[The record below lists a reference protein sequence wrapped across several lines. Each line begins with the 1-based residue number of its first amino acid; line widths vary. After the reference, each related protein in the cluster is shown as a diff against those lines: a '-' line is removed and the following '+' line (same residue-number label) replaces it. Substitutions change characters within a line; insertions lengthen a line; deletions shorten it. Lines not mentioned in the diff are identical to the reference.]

1 MFQVR
6 TVRFNRWCGFAVYT
20 VAWFSLC
27 ADGHAQFHQTQ
38 PGTNGPL
45 APTVPNPF
53 QPTPFAS
60 GNSNLGSAGLLVGN
74 QDGSRSDSTI
84 AGVRPLINLPTNSG
98 LNAQN
103 PNNYPTSVPT
113 SGTTETQQGL
123 GLPALP
129 GRSGAPQEPWQSN
142 WQSSLTPQ
150 GNQNS
155 GSPTIGNSPLSG
167 QSGLI
172 PMGPGNGATSNGF
185 IGSNW
190 SGQNSSNPQTSIPL
204 IQQPG
209 GEVTAPGSRFLTA
222 DQPNPQRSS
231 QSVAQRQAE
240 IANNWDPYINLP
252 TTTTPAMRRG
262 RSTVTG
268 QDGLDDFMFPSQGNS
283 TLTEDPLIPKARQV
297 TNTESDP
304 RRETVQ
310 NESQSTP
317 QKASMDALSWWLM
330 MCSVMA
336 NLILFYFLY
345 DSRAKYLNLADELQS
360 RFFREG

>member
-1 MFQVR
+1 MFRLR
-6 TVRFNRWCGFAVYT
+6 TVRFNRWCGFAACM

-27 ADGHAQFHQTQ
+27 ADGQAQFHQTQ

-60 GNSNLGSAGLLVGN
+60 GNSNLGSAGLPVGN

-84 AGVRPLINLPTNSG
+84 TGVRPLINLPTNSG
-98 LNAQN
+98 LSAQN
-103 PNNYPTSVPT
+103 PGNYPTSIPT
-113 SGTTETQQGL
+113 SGTTELQQSP

-129 GRSGAPQEPWQSN
+129 GRTGAPQDQWQSN
-142 WQSSLTPQ
+142 WQSSLSPQ
-150 GNQNS
+150 SNQNN
-155 GSPTIGNSPLSG
+155 GSPTVG
-167 QSGLI
+167 QSGLN
-172 PMGPGNGATSNGF
+172 PLVPGNGT

-190 SGQNSSNPQTSIPL
+190 SGQNGGNQQTSIPL
-204 IQQPG
+204 LQQPG
-209 GEVTAPGSRFLTA
+209 GELTAPGNRFLST
-222 DQPNPQRSS
+222 DQPNPQRNSP
-231 QSVAQRQAE
+231 SVAQRQAE
-240 IANNWDPYINLP
+240 IANNWDPRLDLQFNTGPGL
-252 TTTTPAMRRG
+252 RRG
-262 RSTVTG
+262 RATTTG
-268 QDGLDDFMFPSQGNS
+268 QDGLGDFMFPSQGNPN
-283 TLTEDPLIPKARQV
+283 LTEEPLIPKARQV

-304 RRETVQ
+304 QRETVSNGNQ
-310 NESQSTP
+310 GTP
-317 QKASMDALSWWLM
+317 PKASMDALSWWLM